1 MVAVGLLSRLLK
13 PLRMF
18 SRRKE
23 GATALEFALVGPPF
37 LLLLMALAEVSV
49 MSVVQSNLNFAMSET
64 ARRIRTGEIQS
75 AGLGA
80 ADVKAEVCRGMTR
93 IMPVDCSNDL
103 FIDVRK
109 FTQFADVAGNDP
121 ADDGVLDPGEFAYDP
136 GQASEIV
143 LARGFYRWQV
153 FTPFFS
159 GIFANFPGGYRL
171 MSSAIMFRNEP
182 WPAPVT

>member
-1 MVAVGLLSRLLK
+1 MVAEGLLSRLLK
-13 PLRMF
+13 PLQAF

-37 LLLLMALAEVSV
+37 FLLLMALAEVAV

-75 AGLGA
+75 AGLSA
-80 ADVKAEVCRGMTR
+80 ADVKAEVCRGMSR
-93 IMPVDCSNDL
+93 IMPVDCRNDL
-103 FIDVRK
+103 FVDVRK
-109 FTQFADVAGNDP
+109 FSQFADVAGNDP
-121 ADDGVLDPGEFAYDP
+121 GGDGVLDPGEFAYDP
-136 GQASEIV
+136 GVASDIV

-153 FTPFFS
+153 FTPFFA
-159 GIFANFPGGYRL
+159 GVFANLPGGDRL
-171 MSSAIMFRNEP
+171 MTSAIMFRNEP